1 MHSEFSMNTLFN
13 NTQKN
18 VQLFVNLW
26 TIGHQAL
33 LSMDS
38 IGKNTR
44 VGCHTLLQGIFPTQG
59 LNPCLFWISRWGF
72 FVLFCFVFVFFF
84 STSVTWE
91 AQVYTLFKCP
101 YFLLLWLLTSVYF
114 CTITCKICIILYLIN
129 VP

>member
-59 LNPCLFWISRWGF
+59 WNPCLFLISRWGF
-72 FVLFCFVFVFFF
+72 FVLFCFVFVFFLALV
-84 STSVTWE
+84 SPGKPKCTHCLSVLIFCYYDYLHQCIS
-91 AQVYTLFKCP
+91 ALSLVK
-101 YFLLLWLLTSVYF
+101 SVSYY
-114 CTITCKICIILYLIN
+114 I
-129 VP
+129 